1 MNSFHGTCEKNMQ
14 DEKSTV
20 ISVLMTIMHEWY
32 T

>member
-20 ISVLMTIMHEWY
+20 ISMTIVHEWY